1 MHVSYTRVFSL
12 KTSVWS
18 KSPKESFFGIQSL
31 VQSRWHLW
39 LWWWVKKSQF
49 ITYPTDSGIQNKTWL
64 CPNSHLMQPSTCPL
78 WAGSSW
84 VVPTMIV
91 LYFWMFSIH
100 VFGLQISLI
109 FLRHKIIFKERIKVE
124 IFCLGFPS
132 SSRLPCSP
140 PLVLN
145 LSSHLQEQDWH
156 ACDNNSSYLHN
167 DLHIPA
173 APGCAA
179 AGGPTLFLISAAMVM
194 NAWGNSFL
202 TFCISSTIQLR
213 EAITNLIFLIIK
225 KIFCEIISK
234 TGAGGDLTDF
244 IHLYI
249 LFKRPSN
256 TMQHPS
262 NILQN
267 HLFFRSKWTEQ
278 K

>member
-91 LYFWMFSIH
+91 LYFWLFSIH

-156 ACDNNSSYLHN
+156 ASDNNSSYLHN

-213 EAITNLIFLIIK
+213 EAITNLIFLIK
-225 KIFCEIISK
+225 K
-234 TGAGGDLTDF
+234 
-244 IHLYI
+244 
-249 LFKRPSN
+249 R
-256 TMQHPS
+256 
-262 NILQN
+262 
-267 HLFFRSKWTEQ
+267 FFVK
-278 K
+278 